1 MVDANQ
7 SRFRLFLGEPD
18 WRRFRVAVNPLD
30 LDGKWRNLGEDWDDA
45 ASAGTVA
52 WNPDSGSLILSP
64 RTQGFKS
71 SPHDAWPDLDSR
83 RSAAADAFGN
93 FYRLDET
100 GTGILVTNSGDRTET
115 LFWPTPPEVRS
126 RSKGAFGPVAEPAR
140 APLRLGGLA
149 ILPGHRLVAGLRG
162 SDQGFLV
169 FDLASGGPPLRIEWR
184 HEEPLSVW
192 DLSPS
197 RDGRLT
203 VLDRLARRLWTLDPT
218 LDMYRPIP
226 SGPASPFRPSDRSI
240 ATTDATST
248 SVRAWSIAAGHDP
261 VAVERLPD
269 GSCLVLERRRG
280 SFGRIARYRNGAFVD
295 ALDLAEMEGLLAVR
309 AIDDAFKLQGH
320 DMVLDSSDPERL
332 SVVVASEEG
341 NQCWRVALEPTSSG
355 WKMRPVAQEL
365 PMRRFDGTE
374 LAQTRE
380 GPFYVSDGIWVP
392 LVELRRRRYAATGT
406 IEAPRM
412 DGRIPGTVWHRVVF
426 DGQVPPGSSVKIS
439 VRCADT
445 EDQLSRAR
453 FSLQPSPVLRASGPE
468 IPWGRM
474 PTDSDKGIGTWELL
488 LQSVRGRFL
497 ELRVHMECDEMRTPA
512 IHALRIWDPRF
523 SYVDHY
529 LPPVYREDEPS
540 RDFLERFLANFE
552 GMFTAL
558 EDRIVRSTC
567 LYDVRTAPPETL
579 DWLAGWLGLVFDHSM
594 DDRRRRL
601 LLRHAPTLFAYRG
614 TPQAILLALR
624 IALSETLCDADFDLP
639 APAGRKVFGLRLVE
653 QCTTRGRSP
662 AFSGQ
667 TVSELATAESV
678 TGRWSLSDGR
688 PALMERWSAACR
700 AAGIEPE
707 VPFAPVPPQEPG
719 SRKVWEV
726 FCHEQLG
733 AIPRL
738 ASDIGR
744 ARDFAGPRLD
754 ACQSG
759 QALESW
765 NDFRK
770 SDRLPMETRHRLLR
784 WQGYLRRR
792 WGRIEALR
800 AAWSAQWPDFES
812 IAPFEHIPVS
822 EQAFRDWAIFETFLE
837 PVLELAHRFRVLVPT
852 TGPLDDRADFERT
865 KDHARRIVALEKP
878 AHTVFD
884 IQPYWA
890 LFRVGQARLGVDSA
904 LDEGSRSER
913 FAPWIRI
920 GTGRVGASRV
930 AERALPEDR
939 IRLELETGR
948 RGG

>member
-7 SRFRLFLGEPD
+7 SRFRLFLGESD
-18 WRRFRVAVNPLD
+18 WRRFRVAVDPLD
-30 LDGKWRNLGEDWDDA
+30 LDGKWRNLGDDWDDPE
-45 ASAGTVA
+45 SSGSVA
-52 WNPDSGSLILSP
+52 WNPESGSLILSP

-71 SPHDAWPDLDSR
+71 SPRDAWPDLEAR

-93 FYRLDET
+93 FYRLDAT

-115 LFWPTPPEVRS
+115 LFWPTRPDIRS

-162 SDQGFLV
+162 SEQGFLV
-169 FDLASGGPPLRIEWR
+169 FDLASGGPPLRIGWR
-184 HEEPLSVW
+184 REEPLSVW
-192 DLSPS
+192 DLSAS

-203 VLDRLARRLWTLDPT
+203 VLDRGARRLWTLDPT
-218 LDMYRPIP
+218 LDMYRPVP
-226 SGPASPFRPSDRSI
+226 PRPASPFRPLDRSAP
-240 ATTDATST
+240 ATLAVGTAPVSWTVAS
-248 SVRAWSIAAGHDP
+248 GHDP

-269 GSCLVLERRRG
+269 GSCLVLERRPG
-280 SFGRIARYRNGAFVD
+280 SFGRIARYRDGALVD
-295 ALDLAEMEGLLAVR
+295 TLDLAEMEGLLAVR
-309 AIDDAFKLQGH
+309 AVDDVFRLQGH
-320 DMVLDSSDPERL
+320 DMALDASDPERL

-341 NQCWRVALEPTSSG
+341 NQCWRVALEPAPSG

-374 LAQTRE
+374 LAPTRD
-380 GPFYVSDGIWVP
+380 GPCYVADGVWVP
-392 LVELRRRRYAATGT
+392 LVELRRRRYAAAATV
-406 IEAPRM
+406 EAPRM

-426 DGQVPPGSSVKIS
+426 DGQVPPGSSVKVS
-439 VRCADT
+439 VRSADT
-445 EDQLSRAR
+445 EEALSRAR
-453 FSLQPSPVLRASGPE
+453 FDLQPSPVLRASGPE

-497 ELRVHMECDEMRTPA
+497 ELRIHMECDEMRTPA
-512 IHALRIWDPRF
+512 IHALRVWDPRF
-523 SYVDHY
+523 SYVDRY
-529 LPPVYREDEPS
+529 LPPIYREDETS

-558 EDRIVRSTC
+558 EDRIARSTC

-579 DWLAGWLGLVFDHSM
+579 DWLAGWLGLVFDRSM

-667 TVSELATAESV
+667 TLSELSGAESV

-688 PALMERWSAACR
+688 IALLERWRSTCLAAGFANAPALSAL
-700 AAGIEPE
+700 
-707 VPFAPVPPQEPG
+707 PP
-719 SRKVWEV
+719 SDTALRRVWEV
-726 FCHEQLG
+726 FCLEQLG
-733 AIPRL
+733 AVPSL
-738 ASDIGR
+738 ASEIAKLWGDGAKR
-744 ARDFAGPRLD
+744 PQD
-754 ACQSG
+754 CQSG
-759 QALESW
+759 ADLAGWRDVRDALPG
-765 NDFRK
+765 RI
-770 SDRLPMETRHRLLR
+770 RHRLLR

-792 WGRIEALR
+792 WGGIEALR
-800 AAWSAQWPDFES
+800 SAWNAQWPDFES
-812 IAPFEHIPVS
+812 VAPFEVVPAS

-837 PVLELAHRFRVLVPT
+837 PVQELAHRFRVLVPT

-890 LFRVGQARLGVDSA
+890 LFRVGQARLGIDSA

-920 GTGRVGASRV
+920 GSGRVGASRV
-930 AERALPEDR
+930 AERALPDDR
-939 IRLELETGR
+939 IRLELVTGR